1 MYENVDI
8 NKQFF
13 LKDLL
18 NYKKNDI
25 DSKKILDSKICKIVF
40 FAFSKNKELELFN
53 ENEETMII
61 IVDGVAKLTIKDQVH
76 ILTESESIILTKYQL
91 YTLYGIEKFKA
102 ILITKKM
109 TDFSHF

>member
-1 MYENVDI
+1 MLF
-8 NKQFF
+8 Q
-13 LKDLL
+13 
-18 NYKKNDI
+18 
-25 DSKKILDSKICKIVF
+25 
-40 FAFSKNKELELFN
+40 KNKELELFN

-102 ILITKKM
+102 ILITKKN
-109 TDFSHF
+109 DWFQSFLI